1 MNRQWMWTMGLAVF
15 GLLALTELFDWA
27 HRSAPKATAVSAV
40 AERSL
45 SGSDR
50 FIVLA
55 NWNNEAV
62 LDRKTG
68 LVWERSPNTSFA
80 NWSGAQQHCDVLA
93 LGNHKD
99 WRLPT
104 IQELASLV
112 DRSVPS
118 PGPTLPPG
126 HPFTVN
132 TAFYWSATTDISNNA
147 NAWGVGFDIG
157 DVGSG
162 GKNAID
168 YVWCVRDG
176 EELEMTPL

>member
-1 MNRQWMWTMGLAVF
+1 MNRHAMWTIGLAIF
-15 GLLALTELFDWA
+15 GLLALTQLFNWA
-27 HRSAPKATAVSAV
+27 HTGAPKATAISAA
-40 AERSL
+40 AEQSL
-45 SGSDR
+45 PGSDR

-55 NWNNEAV
+55 SLNNEAV

-68 LVWERSPNTSFA
+68 LVWEKSPNTSFA
-80 NWSGAQQHCDVLA
+80 NWSGAQQRCDSLA
-93 LGNHKD
+93 LGNHRD

-118 PGPTLPPG
+118 PGPTLPAG
-126 HPFTVN
+126 HPFGVKPS
-132 TAFYWSATTDISNNA
+132 FYWSATTDISNND

-176 EELEMTPL
+176 EGLEMTPL